1 MEQMNGRSDIPQG
14 GDRKESRRQEVHDW
28 TSGGNTRRAID
39 FHESAEINEEALKS
53 LFLPP

>member
-1 MEQMNGRSDIPQG
+1 MNGRSDIPQG